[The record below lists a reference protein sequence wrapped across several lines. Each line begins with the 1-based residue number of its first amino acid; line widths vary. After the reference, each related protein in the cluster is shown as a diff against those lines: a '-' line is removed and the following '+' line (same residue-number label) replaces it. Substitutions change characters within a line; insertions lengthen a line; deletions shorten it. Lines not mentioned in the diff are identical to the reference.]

1 MAIQVSTAV
10 PGEDRRAS
18 ADGEIAAVIALRS
31 PGMYG
36 RMKGG
41 AMRNT
46 IIAIGLSVGLFTLG
60 AVEAQQTRT
69 DGATGVMALTALD
82 YILIKQLVNRYAFA
96 LDTGSRNGY
105 DYADLFSD
113 DGVFDSNSRGRVQG
127 RDQLAALARGE
138 KKGPFY
144 VNHYIMNHIIEPTA
158 DGAMGR
164 QYLINI
170 NHDEKIP
177 QVGPN
182 PNQWDLVGQKRG
194 SLDTVG
200 GHYEDVYTKTPE
212 GWRFRYRKLVPSKS
226 GTDPMRTGILK
237 MHAVK
242 PDPTDTVASV
252 PGGLSAMDYIEI
264 ERLVASYGHALDNGY
279 GTTDNGEAYSG
290 LYTPDATFGQ
300 STGHSQ
306 LAALGR
312 EQPQGPQYVRHFL
325 TNHVIEPFAGQAIG
339 KQYLV
344 VVDMPEPEARA
355 KGTPGTIFLGGH
367 YEDVYQRT
375 PEGWRIRTRRL
386 FRAQPGV

>member
-1 MAIQVSTAV
+1 
-10 PGEDRRAS
+10 
-18 ADGEIAAVIALRS
+18 
-31 PGMYG
+31 
-36 RMKGG
+36 
-41 AMRNT
+41 MRNT
-46 IIAIGLSVGLFTLG
+46 IFAIGLSVGLLALG
-60 AVEAQQTRT
+60 AVNGQQTGT
-69 DGATGVMALTALD
+69 SGSASVMALTAMD
-82 YILIKQLVNRYAFA
+82 YIQIKQLVNRYAFA

-105 DYADLFSD
+105 DYADLFSA

-138 KKGPFY
+138 KKGALY
-144 VNHYIMNHIIEPTA
+144 VNHYIMNHIVEPTS
-158 DGAMGR
+158 DGAVGR

-170 NHDEKIP
+170 SHDQNIP
-177 QVGPN
+177 SVGPN

-194 SLDTVG
+194 NLDTVG

-226 GTDPMRTGILK
+226 GPNPAATSMLK
-237 MHAVK
+237 MHPVK
-242 PDPTDTVASV
+242 PDPTDTMAAV

-279 GTTDNGEAYSG
+279 GTTDNGEAYAG
-290 LYTPDATFGQ
+290 LYTSDATFGQ

-312 EQPQGPQYVRHFL
+312 EQPQGPEYVRHYL

-355 KGTPGTIFLGGH
+355 KGVPGTIFLGGH
-367 YEDVYQRT
+367 YEDVYQKT
-375 PEGWRIRTRRL
+375 PDGWRIRTRRL
-386 FRAQPGV
+386 FRAQAP